1 MSDITK
7 ADRQR
12 LADALRTA
20 TREELLDAAA
30 FHAKLFGPVVIDSD
44 PRESAILAALALAVV
59 DQVDAAGRFD
69 YQRWCVNKVGEVVR
83 TNLNDGSDTLPSALA
98 DFITR
103 EGE

>member
-20 TREELLDAAA
+20 TREELLSIVEWERSFWED
-30 FHAKLFGPVVIDSD
+30 VRSSEI
-44 PRESAILAALALAVV
+44 RAALALAVV
-59 DQVDAAGRFD
+59 DQMDAAQKFQ
-69 YQRWCVNKVGEVVR
+69 YQRWRVNRVGDAVC
-83 TNLNDGSDTLPSALA
+83 TNLGDSSDTLPAALA
-98 DFITR
+98 DFLTR